1 MAFPPPYPT
10 SVCMSS
16 TFCINGVFLKPE
28 DAVVSAMDRG
38 FLFGDGIYEVMAVIG
53 GQLIEFERHWE
64 RLLRSLGEIAIDSP
78 YDRESFLAQCR
89 GLVQH
94 AQLTEG
100 YIYVQITR
108 GADAVRDFAFPKG
121 VKPTT
126 VLFSRAKDLHNN
138 PLIATGAS
146 LVSVPDL
153 RWARRDIKS
162 VSLLAQ
168 VLAKQAAQERG
179 ANEAVMVDAA
189 GMVTEGSSSS
199 LLLVDE
205 QGNLVVKPLSHA
217 ILPGC
222 TRAAVLALAAQ
233 KQLPLVERDF
243 SLAECLRAREVLL
256 TSALHFVLPVT
267 RIDEQPVGNGQ
278 PGPLAAELRQLYLK
292 HAVETAI

>member
-1 MAFPPPYPT
+1 
-10 SVCMSS
+10 MSLS
-16 TFCINGVFLKPE
+16 FCINGVFVKPE

-38 FLFGDGIYEVMAVIG
+38 FLFGDGIYEVLAVIG
-53 GQLIEFERHWE
+53 GKLIEFERHWA
-64 RLLRSLGEIAIDSP
+64 RLARSLHEVKIASP
-78 YDRESFLAQCR
+78 YDRATFLAQCQQ
-89 GLVQH
+89 LVQH
-94 AQLTEG
+94 SQLVEG

-108 GADAVRDFAFPKG
+108 GAEATRDFAFPKD
-121 VKPTT
+121 VRPTT
-126 VLFSRAKDLHNN
+126 VLFSRHKDLHNN
-138 PLIATGAS
+138 PLVQTGAS

-168 VLAKQAAQERG
+168 VLAKQEAQQRG
-179 ANEAVMVDAA
+179 ANEAVMVDES

-199 LLLVDE
+199 ILLVDE
-205 QGNLVVKPLSHA
+205 AGHLVVKPLSHA

-233 KQLPLVERDF
+233 QNLTLVERDF

-267 RIDEQPVGNGQ
+267 CIDEQAIGNGQ
-278 PGPLAAELRQLYLK
+278 PGPLAAALRALYLA
-292 HAVETAI
+292 HALETAV